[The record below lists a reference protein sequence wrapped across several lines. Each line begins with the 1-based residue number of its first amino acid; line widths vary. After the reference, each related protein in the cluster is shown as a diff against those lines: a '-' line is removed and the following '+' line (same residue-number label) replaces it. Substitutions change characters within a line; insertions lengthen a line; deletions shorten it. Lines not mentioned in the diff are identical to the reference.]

1 MASPADKCPRLHG
14 ARRTCAARYRRR
26 DCATGCAAAA
36 RTSRHQAPTHSKE
49 REALHTVPMSPV
61 AGDPSSARTSSPF
74 VAAGN
79 PAASRQQPAPGAGN
93 VWCRSVHPPSRRH
106 LHCRKCVADGS
117 SNGDSPKGRLSPTW
131 PARRRK
137 RSALRDRGRPHTEIS
152 PFSPQP
158 RRRPNP
164 PPAVAARAR
173 VTTEIGSCVVN
184 FQSISWKHT
193 TLTRKMST

>member
-26 DCATGCAAAA
+26 DYATGCAAAA

-49 REALHTVPMSPV
+49 CEALHTVPMSPV

-93 VWCRSVHPPSRRH
+93 VWCRSVHPPIQRH

-137 RSALRDRGRPHTEIS
+137 RSALRDRGRPHTENS
-152 PFSPQP
+152 PFSPTGTCTGT
-158 RRRPNP
+158 RR
-164 PPAVAARAR
+164 
-173 VTTEIGSCVVN
+173 
-184 FQSISWKHT
+184 
-193 TLTRKMST
+193 

>member
-49 REALHTVPMSPV
+49 CEALHTVPMSPV

-74 VAAGN
+74 VAVGN

-93 VWCRSVHPPSRRH
+93 VWCRSVHPPIRRH

-137 RSALRDRGRPHTEIS
+137 RSALRDRGRPYTEIS

-164 PPAVAARAR
+164 PAPAERCVDGNGRA
-173 VTTEIGSCVVN
+173 SVVN
-184 FQSISWKHT
+184 FQRICLLTWSHT
-193 TLTRKMST
+193 TP

>member
-117 SNGDSPKGRLSPTW
+117 SNVDSPKGRLSPTW

-152 PFSPQP
+152 PFSPLP
-158 RRRPNP
+158 TRRPIS
-164 PPAVAARAR
+164 PPAVRCAAWIPVR
-173 VTTEIGSCVVN
+173 C
-184 FQSISWKHT
+184 
-193 TLTRKMST
+193 TRPETSAMDVQAS

>member
-14 ARRTCAARYRRR
+14 ARRTCAARYRPR

-49 REALHTVPMSPV
+49 CEALHTVPRSPV

-79 PAASRQQPAPGAGN
+79 PAASRQQPAPGGGN

-158 RRRPNP
+158 RRRPIP
-164 PPAVAARAR
+164 PPAARCR
-173 VTTEIGSCVVN
+173 ERTCE
-184 FQSISWKHT
+184 FPE
-193 TLTRKMST
+193 LMSTHVDTHDTLKTMS